1 LRLIAKPKRPR
12 GVFPLVA
19 FRRLQDQESPM
30 LRKTAF
36 ALVAVTA
43 MALVPTAASARFGG
57 FHGGGGWGRGIGFA
71 GAAAGVGIGLG
82 LAGAYGAY
90 AAAPYGYDGYDYG
103 PGPVYGPA
111 PVYGYPGYGGYPY
124 SYSYGRCQA
133 QASQRVTGCYQQ

>member
-1 LRLIAKPKRPR
+1 MFRKTVFALIA
-12 GVFPLVA
+12 V
-19 FRRLQDQESPM
+19 M
-30 LRKTAF
+30 
-36 ALVAVTA
+36 AV
-43 MALVPTAASARFGG
+43 ALVPSAASARFGG

-90 AAAPYGYDGYDYG
+90 AASPYGYDGYAYGPVYG
-103 PGPVYGPA
+103 PGPVYGYP
-111 PVYGYPGYGGYPY
+111 YGYGYPY